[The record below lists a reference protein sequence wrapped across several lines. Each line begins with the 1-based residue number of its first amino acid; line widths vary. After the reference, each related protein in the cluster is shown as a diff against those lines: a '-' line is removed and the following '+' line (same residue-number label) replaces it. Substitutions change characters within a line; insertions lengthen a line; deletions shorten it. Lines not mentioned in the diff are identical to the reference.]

1 MPRPGREPRPGERV
15 PNGTARSG
23 FANGATGLWSRSVS
37 AAGGALALNRRNLYG
52 YLFSLPLIV
61 LFLAFVVY
69 PLYFVVTQA
78 VEPYTYEVLFSD
90 PVFVQTV
97 VNTVV
102 YVGVAVN
109 VKLFLAL
116 LLSGLLQAD
125 SRGTRFLSAIFL
137 LPWAI
142 PVLPGILSI
151 RWMLSSQWGIMNLI
165 VEDLG
170 FGPVHW
176 LASRWMAIG
185 ALIVFHIW
193 KYLPFWTVI
202 LLAARRGI
210 PRELY
215 EAASI
220 DGAGGLQRF
229 TSITF
234 PMLKGIYLICSLLS
248 MVFTLGDFTNVWLL
262 TGGAPG
268 DSTHVLATLAYRYTF
283 MMGKID
289 WGMGVF
295 ATALPVTLLFIFIL
309 IKKIR

>member
-1 MPRPGREPRPGERV
+1 M
-15 PNGTARSG
+15 
-23 FANGATGLWSRSVS
+23 
-37 AAGGALALNRRNLYG
+37 AAGALAPNLRNFYG
-52 YLFSLPLIV
+52 YLFSLPLFV
-61 LFLAFVVY
+61 LFLLFVVY
-69 PLYFVVTQA
+69 PLYFEVTQA
-78 VEPYTYEVLFSD
+78 LDSYTYEVLFSD
-90 PVFVQTV
+90 PIYVQTV

-116 LLSGLLQAD
+116 LLSGLLQ
-125 SRGTRFLSAIFL
+125 SNRRSIRFLSAIFL

-151 RWMLSSQWGIMNLI
+151 RWMLSSQWGIMNLMM
-165 VEDLG
+165 EDLG
-170 FGPVHW
+170 VGTVHW

-202 LLAARRGI
+202 FLAARRGI
-210 PRELY
+210 PNELY
-215 EAASI
+215 ESAAI
-220 DGAGGLQRF
+220 DGAGGFQNFRY
-229 TSITF
+229 ITF
-234 PMLKGIYLICSLLS
+234 PMLQGIYLICSLLS

-283 MMGKID
+283 LMGKID
-289 WGMGVF
+289 WGVGVF

-309 IKKIR
+309 IRKIR

>member
-1 MPRPGREPRPGERV
+1 M
-15 PNGTARSG
+15 
-23 FANGATGLWSRSVS
+23 
-37 AAGGALALNRRNLYG
+37 AL
-52 YLFSLPLIV
+52 
-61 LFLAFVVY
+61 
-69 PLYFVVTQA
+69 
-78 VEPYTYEVLFSD
+78 
-90 PVFVQTV
+90 
-97 VNTVV
+97 
-102 YVGVAVN
+102 
-109 VKLFLAL
+109 
-116 LLSGLLQAD
+116 
-125 SRGTRFLSAIFL
+125 
-137 LPWAI
+137 
-142 PVLPGILSI
+142 
-151 RWMLSSQWGIMNLI
+151 
-165 VEDLG
+165 
-170 FGPVHW
+170 
-176 LASRWMAIG
+176 G

-210 PRELY
+210 PREMY

-283 MMGKID
+283 LMGKID

-295 ATALPVTLLFIFIL
+295 ATALPVTLLFIFVL
-309 IKKIR
+309 IRKIK

>member
-1 MPRPGREPRPGERV
+1 MANAIARARGVNGLLGRS
-15 PNGTARSG
+15 A
-23 FANGATGLWSRSVS
+23 S
-37 AAGGALALNRRNLYG
+37 AAASALAPTRRNLQG
-52 YLFSLPLIV
+52 LLFSLPLIA

-69 PLYFVVTQA
+69 PLYFEATQA
-78 VEPYTYEVLFSD
+78 LDPYTYEVLFSD
-90 PVFVQTV
+90 PIYVQTV
-97 VNTVV
+97 VNTLV

-116 LLSGLLQAD
+116 LLSGVLQSD
-125 SRGTRFLSAIFL
+125 SRGVRFLSAIFL

-142 PVLPGILSI
+142 PVLPGILSV

-165 VEDLG
+165 MEDLG
-170 FGPVHW
+170 FGAVHW

-202 LLAARRGI
+202 FLAARRGI

-215 EAASI
+215 EAAAI
-220 DGAGGLQRF
+220 DGAGAVQNFRF
-229 TSITF
+229 ITL

-283 MMGKID
+283 LMGKID
-289 WGMGVF
+289 WGVGVF
-295 ATALPVTLLFIFIL
+295 ATALPVTLLFIFVL
-309 IKKIR
+309 IRKIK

>member
-1 MPRPGREPRPGERV
+1 MANGLVSANPRGLI
-15 PNGTARSG
+15 ARSVT
-23 FANGATGLWSRSVS
+23 AAAEVLSPRS
-37 AAGGALALNRRNLYG
+37 RNLQG
-52 YLFSLPLIV
+52 LLFSLPLIV

-78 VEPYTYEVLFSD
+78 LDRYTYEVLFSD
-90 PVFVQTV
+90 PIYVQTV
-97 VNTVV
+97 VNTLV
-102 YVGVAVN
+102 YVGIAVN
-109 VKLFLAL
+109 LKLFLAL
-116 LLSGLLQAD
+116 LLSGLLDDD

-142 PVLPGILSI
+142 PVLPGILSV
-151 RWMLSSQWGIMNLI
+151 RWMMSSQWGILNLI
-165 VEDLG
+165 TEDLG
-170 FGPVHW
+170 LGTHHW
-176 LASRWMAIG
+176 LASRWTAMT
-185 ALIVFHIW
+185 ALILFHIW

-210 PRELY
+210 PRQLY

-220 DGAGGLQRF
+220 DGAGTLQ
-229 TSITF
+229 TF
-234 PMLKGIYLICSLLS
+234 RYVSLPLLAGIYLICSLLS
-248 MVFTLGDFTNVWLL
+248 MVFTMGDFTNVWLM

-283 MMGKID
+283 KVGKID

-295 ATALPVTLLFIFIL
+295 ATALPVTLLFIFVL

>member
-1 MPRPGREPRPGERV
+1 MTNAVARVRAMHGVLGRSMSMAAAAAA
-15 PNGTARSG
+15 PN
-23 FANGATGLWSRSVS
+23 LK
-37 AAGGALALNRRNLYG
+37 NLYG

-61 LFLAFVVY
+61 LFLLFVVY
-69 PLYFVVTQA
+69 PLYFEVTQA
-78 VEPYTYEVLFSD
+78 LDPYTYEVLFSD
-90 PVFVQTV
+90 PIYVQTV

-116 LLSGLLQAD
+116 LLSGLLQ
-125 SRGTRFLSAIFL
+125 SPGRGVRFLSAIFL

-165 VEDLG
+165 MEDLG
-170 FGPVHW
+170 IGTIHW

-202 LLAARRGI
+202 FLAGRRGI
-210 PRELY
+210 PREHY
-215 EAASI
+215 EAAAI
-220 DGAGGLQRF
+220 DGAGGLQNFRF
-229 TSITF
+229 ITF
-234 PMLKGIYLICSLLS
+234 PMLKGLYLICTLLS

-289 WGMGVF
+289 WGVGVF

-309 IKKIR
+309 IRKIK